1 MCGDGGGREDPGRKI
16 ETLDPIHR
24 EASEAVNRA
33 ARAEAR
39 FVGSHAAIVKVT
51 YLSCH
56 VKLLLKY

>member
-1 MCGDGGGREDPGRKI
+1 MVAAEKTQI

-51 YLSCH
+51 YSSCH